1 MVFFYSPMYPPC
13 SPLLPFLWKSR
24 EIPTDEKLREIWGD
38 LRRNE
43 QGWEYP
49 KVQGYGRVENQAG
62 ERVGVAKAPR
72 LGSQQTAE
80 PTAFGD
86 FCEYGQKYNCGS
98 FF

>member
-1 MVFFYSPMYPPC
+1 ME
-13 SPLLPFLWKSR
+13 
-24 EIPTDEKLREIWGD
+24 EIPTDENLREIWGD

-72 LGSQQTAE
+72 LVLQQTAE
-80 PTAFGD
+80 PTAFGS
-86 FCEYGQKYNCGS
+86 FCDYGQKRYLWVGYERMVHRL
-98 FF
+98 